1 MNSPG
6 SGWFIGSFFQFTDHL
21 LSILWIMIGL
31 RERMQDSLLSFFEIG
46 TGMGFA
52 YLDGT
57 RVQKWPQNCNSTGDN
72 DVQRI

>member
-1 MNSPG
+1 
-6 SGWFIGSFFQFTDHL
+6 
-21 LSILWIMIGL
+21 
-31 RERMQDSLLSFFEIG
+31 MQDSLLSFFEIG

-72 DVQRI
+72 DVQRIQP